1 MTALLW
7 IAIAVAGGAS
17 ELALANHRNV
27 DRSADARSSDRLLR
41 VGVAIALSVPVMASL
56 ITGIEAP
63 LPLVLLGFA
72 LGATGVL
79 LRASA
84 MRTLGKRYTLTP
96 QRQSTDHTLCRVG
109 PYRWVRH
116 PGYTGLIAQ
125 FLGMG
130 VMLAPIAG
138 IAAAIPL
145 VVFVLLRIG
154 GEEKLLDVEF
164 AGDYG
169 KYRAAVPSRLLPWLL

>member
-1 MTALLW
+1 MTAFLW
-7 IAIAVAGGAS
+7 IAVAVAGGAS

-27 DRSADARSSDRLLR
+27 DRSVDARSSDRLLR
-41 VGVAIALSVPVMASL
+41 VGVAIALTAPVMASL
-56 ITGIEAP
+56 ITGSGPP
-63 LPLVLLGFA
+63 LPIILLGFVV
-72 LGATGVL
+72 GAAGVL
-79 LRASA
+79 LRAWA

-130 VMLAPIAG
+130 VMVAPIAG
-138 IAAAIPL
+138 VAAAIPL
-145 VVFVLLRIG
+145 VLFVLLRIG

-169 KYRAAVPSRLLPWLL
+169 RYRADVPSRLVPWLL